1 MKNIK
6 ISLLVIVGM
15 IISINASAQLPLS
28 FGVKAGMNLTE
39 IQKLEDKV
47 KVGFNVG
54 VTAEL
59 QLPSS
64 FYLMSG
70 LELTTKGAKGKDL
83 TITDESGTTYGD
95 VKLNAMYLQLPIHAG
110 YKLDLVPTTKL
121 VFRVG
126 PYFAYGIGG
135 KIKGE
140 AAGKEM
146 KTDFFN
152 DDSNRFDF
160 GFGGAVGLE
169 FINKITVYL
178 GADQGLTKIYK
189 DSKLKNRAAHIS
201 VGYKF

>member
-1 MKNIK
+1 MKKIK
-6 ISLLVIVGM
+6 ISLLIILGM
-15 IISINASAQLPLS
+15 IICTNASAQLPVS
-28 FGVKAGMNLTE
+28 FGVKAGMNLSE
-39 IQKLEDKV
+39 IQKLDDDM

-59 QLPSS
+59 QLPGN

-70 LELTTKGAKGKDL
+70 LELTTKGAKGKGYVYDNQG
-83 TITDESGTTYGD
+83 EYGSYD
-95 VKLNAMYLQLPIHAG
+95 IKMNSMYLQLPIHAG
-110 YKLDLVPTTKL
+110 YKIDLVPTTKL

-126 PYFAYGIGG
+126 PYLAYGIGG
-135 KIKGE
+135 KIKHE
-140 AAGKEM
+140 VPGKEE

-160 GFGGAVGLE
+160 GIGGAVGVE
-169 FINKITVYL
+169 FLNKIGVYL

-189 DSKLKNRAAHIS
+189 DTKLKNRSAYLS